1 KVFPEKLE
9 LRAQALSD
17 YAWLVLTSSFG
28 DVACGTLE
36 RSAAGFR
43 HVNNASSLPS
53 LKFCPSVFTRSFR
66 IATWRFKKEAFKCP
80 VTRPQN
86 PPKTLTFQ
94 RGRIGRRV
102 LPNNV

>member
-1 KVFPEKLE
+1 KLE

-36 RSAAGFR
+36 RSAAGFG

-66 IATWRFKKEAFKCP
+66 IATWRFKKEAFLCP
-80 VTRPQN
+80 VIQPRSPT
-86 PPKTLTFQ
+86 KKHTFSSECIR
-94 RGRIGRRV
+94 RGCI
-102 LPNNV
+102 PYY